1 MRFKTPYNSSEF
13 PPVLEKNT
21 MPSKTIPDQVM
32 SLKEILQ
39 RFASGLPVDGGKVPM
54 YYGEEFEMPNIDKM
68 DLAERHEWIAQNRE
82 AILQMQRE
90 LQRGNT
96 DIKPEP
102 VTNVDT
108 KPEPPKADHQPPG
121 QGDPSP
127 KS

>member
-1 MRFKTPYNSSEF
+1 
-13 PPVLEKNT
+13 

-96 DIKPEP
+96 DIKPETP
-102 VTNVDT
+102 KDE
-108 KPEPPKADHQPPG
+108 KPQEKPA
-121 QGDPSP
+121 QGDTGTQGNEAKPQS
-127 KS
+127 